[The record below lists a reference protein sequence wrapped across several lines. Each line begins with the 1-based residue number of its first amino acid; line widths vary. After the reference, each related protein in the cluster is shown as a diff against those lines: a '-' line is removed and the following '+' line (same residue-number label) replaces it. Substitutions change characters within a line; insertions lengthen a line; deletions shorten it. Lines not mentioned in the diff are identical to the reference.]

1 MTLGAGKDA
10 PKRTRKPASAAEEA
24 SRLQMHART
33 AAGKKKQA
41 AEAAAARARL
51 QASLLGGSS
60 QRASGAG
67 SSSQDIAAASESTE
81 GAAAGD
87 LVRDLQRTQVMMFS
101 RLPYHNTPT
110 FFSARF
116 PSSVASWRDTLVN
129 GRPAAD

>member
-1 MTLGAGKDA
+1 MGKAQDT
-10 PKRTRKPASAAEEA
+10 KQRTRKPASAAEQA
-24 SRLQMHART
+24 SRSQAHAK
-33 AAGKKKQA
+33 AAGDKQKKA
-41 AEAAAARARL
+41 VEAAAAARARW
-51 QASLLGGSS
+51 QASFLGGSS